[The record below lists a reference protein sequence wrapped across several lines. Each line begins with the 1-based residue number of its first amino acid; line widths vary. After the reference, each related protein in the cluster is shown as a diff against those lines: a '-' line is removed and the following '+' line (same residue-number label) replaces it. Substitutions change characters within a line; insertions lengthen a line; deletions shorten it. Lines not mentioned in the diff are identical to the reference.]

1 MQLKPLPDHP
11 FFRAP
16 TRVSR
21 VYPILAL
28 ILMLVGSGALYRWQL
43 TQINADS
50 TVQERDRSI
59 ASLELEV
66 ASLKTQ
72 QALDQSELKDK
83 REALATATAK
93 LATVESDLSLKTT
106 ALVEKERS
114 LAEAQNK
121 LKQQESQLSSNSSEL
136 EKLRNR
142 PPLFSFQNQSSQTD
156 LEQQQAELKEVVTS
170 AYDYIQ
176 DLYGKPYLLNEITIT
191 FVDNF
196 SIAGAS
202 GEISIENGP
211 GGISI
216 DIHLKSFDKNSFQD
230 VNTIIHEVIHGF
242 HGVGVLEASAL
253 EEGITVAATDA
264 VMERM
269 IADGKL
275 PKFSNLYI
283 VLTNNQYTNWNN
295 SLTIHEDANR
305 FYGSPDISKIYQL
318 VGKAWMNLYREDG
331 LFFKKFNDAYYPSI
345 QAGEKASTS
354 LVRAKIA
361 SVRSSVQGVP
371 IATYL
376 SQNSAFNPQ

>member
-1 MQLKPLPDHP
+1 
-11 FFRAP
+11 
-16 TRVSR
+16 
-21 VYPILAL
+21 
-28 ILMLVGSGALYRWQL
+28 MLVGSGALYRWQL
-43 TQINADS
+43 TRVNADA
-50 TVQERDRSI
+50 TVQARDRSI

-72 QALDQSELKDK
+72 QSLDQSELKDK
-83 REALATATAK
+83 REALAAATAK
-93 LATVESDLSLKTT
+93 LSTIESDLSLKTA
-106 ALVEKERS
+106 ALIEKERS

-136 EKLRNR
+136 QKLRDR
-142 PPLFSFQNQSSQTD
+142 PPLFSFQNQSSQTN
-156 LEQQQAELKEVVTS
+156 LEQQQAELKEVVTN

-176 DLYGKPYLLNEITIT
+176 ELYGKPYLLNQITIT
-191 FVDNF
+191 FVDSF
-196 SIAGAS
+196 SIPGAS

-216 DIHLKSFDKNSFQD
+216 DIHLKSFNKNSFQD

-253 EEGITVAATDA
+253 EEGIAVAATDA

-275 PKFSNLYI
+275 PSFSNLYLVI
-283 VLTNNQYTNWNN
+283 SNSQYTTWNN
-295 SLTIHEDANR
+295 SLTIHEDASA
-305 FYGSPDISKIYQL
+305 FYSNPDISKIYQL
-318 VGKAWMNLYREDG
+318 VGKAWMNFYREDG
-331 LFFKKFNDAYYPSI
+331 LFFKKFNDAYYPSV
-345 QAGEKASTS
+345 QAGETASTS
-354 LVRAKIA
+354 LVKAKIA
-361 SVRSSVQGVP
+361 SVVSSVQGVP

>member
-354 LVRAKIA
+354 LVRLRLL
-361 SVRSSVQGVP
+361 VYVVVFREFPLQP
-371 IATYL
+371 T
-376 SQNSAFNPQ
+376 